1 MKNND
6 SLNFK
11 LLEPKRKTINFIL
24 NYSKGISILKIKDK
38 SFILL
43 KN

>member
-6 SLNFK
+6 SLNVK

-24 NYSKGISILKIKDK
+24 NFSKGISVIKVKDK
-38 SFILL
+38 SFAFV

>member
-6 SLNFK
+6 SLNVK
-11 LLEPKRKTINFIL
+11 LLEPKRKTIDFIL
-24 NYSKGISILKIKDK
+24 NFSKAISVLKIKNK
-38 SFILL
+38 SFVLV